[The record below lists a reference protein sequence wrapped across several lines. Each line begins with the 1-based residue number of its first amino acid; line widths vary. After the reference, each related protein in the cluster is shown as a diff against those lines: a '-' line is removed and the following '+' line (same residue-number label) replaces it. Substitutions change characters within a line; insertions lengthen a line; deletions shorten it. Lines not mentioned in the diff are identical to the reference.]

1 MLGAMKVRGQPHS
14 TARAAQDIARASAR
28 AVLLPLLEHAC
39 QRLMAVLR
47 HVFDVALDD
56 LHSLPGECCAGVLVA
71 GCVRPLTE
79 DK

>member
-56 LHSLPGECCAGVLVA
+56 LHSLPGGCCAVL
-71 GCVRPLTE
+71 R
-79 DK
+79 